1 MLLSWPNPQSKHT
14 EFHYVYSLFQVSV
27 LLKGMLKDCTTELL
41 LSLVANPISCS
52 WPIPS
57 FPEWNSLTGACVC
70 VCPVTQGWPNPLSPV
85 LVSQSVSQ
93 SQGPSQAWGSGYLPV
108 ETLKSL
114 DILLMNIPPFSG
126 HWDPTEGVSNRGRRR
141 ENLGVERT
149 WWERTKDTEREHVWK
164 RRTSDKR
171 PWWRFHAGLWVI
183 NMELEILGHL
193 FSVADVSKLSLTLS
207 SFSRAHVAT
216 LVIQI
221 WIAFTWPCIT

>member
-93 SQGPSQAWGSGYLPV
+93 SVTRPFPGLRLRVPPSGDLEKSWHTSDEHSSLLRSLRPNGRSLQQG
-108 ETLKSL
+108 KKKRK
-114 DILLMNIPPFSG
+114 F
-126 HWDPTEGVSNRGRRR
+126 RGGEDVMR
-141 ENLGVERT
+141 ENKRYRKGACVEKKNK
-149 WWERTKDTEREHVWK
+149 W
-164 RRTSDKR
+164 
-171 PWWRFHAGLWVI
+171 
-183 NMELEILGHL
+183 
-193 FSVADVSKLSLTLS
+193 
-207 SFSRAHVAT
+207 
-216 LVIQI
+216 
-221 WIAFTWPCIT
+221 